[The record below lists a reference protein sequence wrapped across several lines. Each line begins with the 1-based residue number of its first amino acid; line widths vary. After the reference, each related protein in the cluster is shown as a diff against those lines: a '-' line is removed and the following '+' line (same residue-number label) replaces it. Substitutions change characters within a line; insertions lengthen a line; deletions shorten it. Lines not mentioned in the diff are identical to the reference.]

1 MSTLSAERKSLDA
14 DLSNEAAAEN
24 AVATFACGIA
34 LNVRGLQE
42 IRTTSDSQH
51 ASIRVLLDVDGKPA

>member
-24 AVATFACGIA
+24 AVATFACGIT
-34 LNVRGLQE
+34 LNVKELQE
-42 IRTTSDSQH
+42 LRTTRDSQR
-51 ASIRVLLDVDGKPA
+51 ASIRVLLDFEEKPA